1 MVMTMTMMVITR
13 GIISPMRQH
22 HHQQQP
28 QEVQQ
33 PKPKELAINP
43 ATTSSLMRR
52 RGRMSPM
59 RNMASLSR
67 AGTVSPTKSML
78 SSDSRSVN
86 SKYNGDPRGSST
98 RSVNKKTCMAVEG
111 RRRLRRVLWIIR
123 RIILWNLDWDK
134 SRTQSNARACVY
146 YGRRRFL

>member
-98 RSVNKKTCMAVEG
+98 RSVNRKYMYGSGRKKKTSPSVVDNPAYYSMES
-111 RRRLRRVLWIIR
+111 RLGQIKDPI
-123 RIILWNLDWDK
+123 
-134 SRTQSNARACVY
+134 
-146 YGRRRFL
+146 

>member
-86 SKYNGDPRGSST
+86 SKYNGNPRGSPT
-98 RSVNKKTCMAVEG
+98 RSVNSKYMYGSGSGRKKTSLSVVDNPAYYSMES
-111 RRRLRRVLWIIR
+111 RLGQIKDPI
-123 RIILWNLDWDK
+123 
-134 SRTQSNARACVY
+134 
-146 YGRRRFL
+146 